1 MNRVENLGVNN
12 PEELMAST
20 QRDISS
26 SQQKGVID
34 VYVLPFADVLV
45 LLQPSPIQLEVQ
57 AVTDQGTQNSDQ
69 QESPRERVVEAG
81 L

>member
-26 SQQKGVID
+26 SQQEGVID

-45 LLQPSPIQLEVQ
+45 LLQPSPVQLEVQ

>member
-26 SQQKGVID
+26 SQQERVID

-45 LLQPSPIQLEVQ
+45 LLQPSPVQLEVQ

-69 QESPRERVVEAG
+69 QESPWERVVEAG